1 MSVMTDIVEAL
12 LFASGSAISEKDLVD
27 KVQGL
32 TKNSLVAVKKDLAKK
47 YPKDGSGV
55 VFLEFNGKLQFSTNP
70 KYGDAIAEIL
80 TPLKEKELTTN
91 LLEVLSTIAYKQPIT
106 KLELEEMRGVLT
118 RFLKNYGVN
127 AMANLYENLCEGR
140 KAVVTPIE
148 VPDALYVEK
157 WLEEHRGEQNPYPE
171 QGKYETEQGEYVR
184 SKSEKI
190 LADTFYKM
198 KVPYRYEARLSLGPN
213 CNAYPDFTCL
223 NVRKRR
229 TIYWE
234 HLGLLNVDAYASKNY
249 EKLALYEKN
258 GILLGD
264 TLMISFETEECPL
277 NTAVLRKK
285 IEAVLK

>member
-106 KLELEEMRGVLT
+106 KLELEEMRGVNSDYAITALLKAGLIEVVGRKDALGRPILYGT
-118 RFLKNYGVN
+118 TDEFLKKFELESLEDLPDLAEV
-127 AMANLYENLCEGR
+127 MSKIQMLYQPQQEALFTNRSIFNSEEQIET
-140 KAVVTPIE
+140 AEVVEETPQIE
-148 VPDALYVEK
+148 ETTESKPVEDEK
-157 WLEEHRGEQNPYPE
+157 PAIDPYD
-171 QGKYETEQGEYVR
+171 TD
-184 SKSEKI
+184 EKDVDEDDDEI
-190 LADTFYKM
+190 
-198 KVPYRYEARLSLGPN
+198 
-213 CNAYPDFTCL
+213 PDFL
-223 NVRKRR
+223 KGED
-229 TIYWE
+229 IK
-234 HLGLLNVDAYASKNY
+234 S
-249 EKLALYEKN
+249 
-258 GILLGD
+258 
-264 TLMISFETEECPL
+264 
-277 NTAVLRKK
+277 
-285 IEAVLK
+285 IE